1 MKLAAGSRMA
11 IEVEPVGKRLRVS
24 LRQRVGHSG
33 FKDIAPP
40 KDVDDWASVWAA
52 IELLAQEQ
60 LARLGLDEV
69 RRRQ

>member
-11 IEVEPVGKRLRVS
+11 IEVELVGRRLQVS

-33 FKDIAPP
+33 TKDITPP
-40 KDVDDWASVWAA
+40 KYVDDWAGVWAA

-69 RRRQ
+69 RRR